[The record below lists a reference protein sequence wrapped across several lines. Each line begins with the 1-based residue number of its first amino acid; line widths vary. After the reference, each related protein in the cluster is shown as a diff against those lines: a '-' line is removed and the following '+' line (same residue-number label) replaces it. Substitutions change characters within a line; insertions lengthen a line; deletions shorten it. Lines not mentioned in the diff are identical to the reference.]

1 MNHGI
6 KFKYNHK
13 KSAILISRGKHMKNI
28 CHLAFKL
35 NGEDFKEVNNV
46 PGSYYMQ

>member
-1 MNHGI
+1 
-6 KFKYNHK
+6 
-13 KSAILISRGKHMKNI
+13 MKNV

-35 NGEDFKEVNNV
+35 NGEDIKEVSNV